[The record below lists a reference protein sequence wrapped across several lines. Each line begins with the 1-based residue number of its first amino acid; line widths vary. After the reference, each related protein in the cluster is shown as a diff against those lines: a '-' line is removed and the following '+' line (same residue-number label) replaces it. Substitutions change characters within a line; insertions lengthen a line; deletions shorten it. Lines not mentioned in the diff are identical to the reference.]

1 MASGMRN
8 WLEFKKRRV
17 IRDKLLGF
25 LLQSAY
31 ALVATGAAVTLV
43 FGATLF
49 IWMGSATV
57 ALSVVGLQFVLYPIF
72 GKRLRYS
79 ASDGV
84 FKVVLGLLFI
94 PSSLAESAIGGG
106 IGARLDAG
114 LPARWDAALFGETQ
128 SRIVVSLS
136 PRELPRLEKLA
147 REGKTP
153 MAGIGSV
160 GGDQLVFGGVSVALA
175 AATDAW
181 ENGFERATSG

>member
-49 IWMGSATV
+49 MWMGNATV

-94 PSSLAESAIGGG
+94 PSSLAESAIGELRS
-106 IGARLDAG
+106 AWRFKALDK
-114 LPARWDAALFGETQ
+114 DAAAIALQPAWDTDRAISLESMMENLPETDVLQ
-128 SRIVVSLS
+128 LAEQLAEIPGVHLLNEPPAITISE
-136 PRELPRLEKLA
+136 ELYPE
-147 REGKTP
+147 
-153 MAGIGSV
+153 IGSYMQES
-160 GGDQLVFGGVSVALA
+160 GG
-175 AATDAW
+175 
-181 ENGFERATSG
+181 